1 MENNTQPKDP
11 NEYYTKVLTLADLQ
25 PGDILT
31 FEGENH
37 GISSLIMMFTNSKVT
52 HGALFYQNTP
62 VPALADAGQSGIFA
76 HRVEMKEGARSV
88 YVSRLTKKEGLLK
101 PDAPFAPEELTP
113 VLDAAHF
120 YVSEGLKYP
129 YTDLVLLAL
138 ILIYKDITAS
148 GIKQALI
155 VAMLEVLAAKIK
167 KLINDKFHDGDHTM
181 VCSSFVYQCYLDASK
196 NNKNLEIQLNRDAD
210 LRPGLRQAGVKR
222 SNTLFDLYAE
232 HAAEYN
238 YNTESFRTLRDS
250 LTDVSLNSIIDE
262 ILKQPKENRV
272 TLLKSNELSSA
283 IESLLK
289 TLMELFKMPFK
300 NIEELIK
307 NAENLRSMFVTPNDL
322 CFNIKNAEKV
332 GRIALDRHDA
342 NLQV

>member
-1 MENNTQPKDP
+1 M
-11 NEYYTKVLTLADLQ
+11 
-25 PGDILT
+25 
-31 FEGENH
+31 
-37 GISSLIMMFTNSKVT
+37 
-52 HGALFYQNTP
+52 FYQNTP

-101 PDAPFAPEELTP
+101 PDAPFASEELKP

-167 KLINDKFHDGDHTM
+167 KLIDDKFHDGDHTM

-196 NNKNLEIQLNRDAD
+196 NNKDLEIQLNRDAD

-238 YNTESFRTLRDS
+238 YKTESFRTLKNS
-250 LTDVSLNSIIDE
+250 LTDVTLESLIDE
-262 ILKQPKENRV
+262 VLKQPRENRV